1 MVSSLVSLISYAAVA
16 SASWTSN
23 LNYRSPSEHHPGL
36 GIALHKVN
44 KRNTPAKFSASQ
56 LNFTHGVASGDPYSD
71 SVILW
76 TRISPQYADVNDN
89 SSVSGTVPLYSH
101 GPNLTVSTAPVCV
114 DYQVSESED
123 FSDVCSKGRAYTSSD
138 VDYTVKVEAKGLQPF
153 TRYYYQ
159 FTVCDSDK
167 KSVLGRTKTAPAVD
181 DHVANVGLA
190 VYSCS
195 NYPFGFFNAY
205 GNPARKDSVDY
216 VIHLGDYIYEYAGD
230 GDYGYGYS
238 IGRIPKPEAIIF
250 TLDDYRERLATYRS
264 DLDLQLSHAT
274 FPWIPV
280 WDDHEVSHLESMV
293 LGKSEANHRCRS
305 LTTHTAMALL
315 SSTTPRL
322 LLCKTAVC
330 PLTSAR

>member
-1 MVSSLVSLISYAAVA
+1 MVSSLVSLVYFAAIA

-36 GIALHKVN
+36 GISLHKVN
-44 KRNTPAKFSASQ
+44 KRNTPAKFDASQ
-56 LNFTHGVASGDPYSD
+56 LNFTHGVASGDPYAE

-76 TRISPQYADVNDN
+76 TRISPQYADVDSN
-89 SSVSGTVPLYSH
+89 STVSGTVPLYWH

-114 DYQVSESED
+114 DYQVSESKD
-123 FSDVCSKGRAYTSSD
+123 FKDVCSKGRAYTSSD
-138 VDYTVKVEAKGLQPF
+138 VDYTVKVEAKGLKPF

-159 FTVCDSDK
+159 FNVCDSDN
-167 KSVLGRTKTAPAVD
+167 KSPLGRTKTAPAAD
-181 DHVANVGLA
+181 DHVTKVGLA

-238 IGRIPKPEAIIF
+238 IGRVPKPESIIY
-250 TLDDYRERLATYRS
+250 TLNDYRERHATYRS

-274 FPWIPV
+274 FPWIPT
-280 WDDHEVSHLESMV
+280 WDDHEVGRRTSTRIVST
-293 LGKSEANHRCRS
+293 SETN
-305 LTTHTAMALL
+305 
-315 SSTTPRL
+315 
-322 LLCKTAVC
+322 
-330 PLTSAR
+330 